1 MKAKSSCCQPISPRR
16 LRGERRVGLALVS
29 RRIAGRI
36 IGFLRFARKKPRV
49 WNLCGLGTERVSPR
63 TSPILA
69 KLGSRRR
76 SPRPAEILGDAA
88 RGLGGRAAE
97 ALAGEYA
104 CGCRQP
110 GPVAL
115 LLGRVHV
122 PIQRAP
128 RGPWEALR
136 ASPAPSGDHR
146 ANSVSWRRSP
156 LAFGSPTRLTPT
168 FCWGRLKQSALG
180 SAHLQS
186 DSADTMLATRPSSAK
201 PARNAGT
208 PAPLLHGDNRWPPKK
223 NPAQRSRDAG
233 PGCPNSLSLAPR
245 VPPGSPQCC
254 ANA

>member
-128 RGPWEALR
+128 LQGPWEALR
-136 ASPAPSGDHR
+136 ASPAALSAAPLQS
-146 ANSVSWRRSP
+146 ATESSFVLKNQAFEIAVSQTNPIHARIIHDRRRS
-156 LAFGSPTRLTPT
+156 
-168 FCWGRLKQSALG
+168 
-180 SAHLQS
+180 
-186 DSADTMLATRPSSAK
+186 
-201 PARNAGT
+201 AGVHHQF
-208 PAPLLHGDNRWPPKK
+208 L
-223 NPAQRSRDAG
+223 
-233 PGCPNSLSLAPR
+233 
-245 VPPGSPQCC
+245 
-254 ANA
+254 

>member
-88 RGLGGRAAE
+88 RGLGGREAE
-97 ALAGEYA
+97 ALVGRHA
-104 CGCRQP
+104 CGRCQP
-110 GPVAL
+110 GPVGL
-115 LLGRVHV
+115 LPGRVHV

-128 RGPWEALR
+128 VRGHWEALR
-136 ASPAPSGDHR
+136 ASPAASCEYCSHSVWWCSG
-146 ANSVSWRRSP
+146 W
-156 LAFGSPTRLTPT
+156 L
-168 FCWGRLKQSALG
+168 ALG
-180 SAHLQS
+180 SLT
-186 DSADTMLATRPSSAK
+186 DPRPSPFATTDVSGVSQGTDPQRPKSRSSTARAVSEWRVIRPGRWCDFPWGLTSSWRMPGEGSFM
-201 PARNAGT
+201 PAGLET
-208 PAPLLHGDNRWPPKK
+208 GPLWAAAAL
-223 NPAQRSRDAG
+223 
-233 PGCPNSLSLAPR
+233 
-245 VPPGSPQCC
+245 
-254 ANA
+254 

>member
-97 ALAGEYA
+97 ALAGGYA
-104 CGCRQP
+104 CGAVNQAQLSYYLDEFTFRFNARREVP
-110 GPVAL
+110 GKLFERLLQQAVTTERIPYRGVVA
-115 LLGRVHV
+115 
-122 PIQRAP
+122 
-128 RGPWEALR
+128 
-136 ASPAPSGDHR
+136 
-146 ANSVSWRRSP
+146 
-156 LAFGSPTRLTPT
+156 
-168 FCWGRLKQSALG
+168 
-180 SAHLQS
+180 
-186 DSADTMLATRPSSAK
+186 
-201 PARNAGT
+201 
-208 PAPLLHGDNRWPPKK
+208 
-223 NPAQRSRDAG
+223 RSRSGRRPD
-233 PGCPNSLSLAPR
+233 
-245 VPPGSPQCC
+245 
-254 ANA
+254 